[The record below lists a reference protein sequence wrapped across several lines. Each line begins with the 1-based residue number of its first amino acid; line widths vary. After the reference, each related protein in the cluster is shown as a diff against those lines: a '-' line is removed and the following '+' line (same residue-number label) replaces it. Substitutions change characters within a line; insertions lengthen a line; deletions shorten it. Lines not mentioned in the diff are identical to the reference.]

1 MTSEQFC
8 YWLQGR
14 MEMLPNQLPTQ
25 AEWKMIQEHLATVF
39 NKVTPPLSTPLNP
52 FPYNPKPFMPTV
64 PFNPLTDDRMVVTC

>member
-39 NKVTPPLSTPLNP
+39 IKVTPPLYNPSNP
-52 FPYNPKPFMPTV
+52 FPYNPTKPFMPLVGDT
-64 PFNPLTDDRMVVTC
+64 PMVIC